1 MMFSRSTRLR
11 NRAFTMVELMGAVT
25 IALLIIIMLYSIFDK
40 VQKVFVTGQ
49 NRALAMEEGR
59 TAMDMVV
66 GDFKI
71 ISGGVDGSLKNLN
84 WMPYPSPRPQA
95 TASTPARPIPVPL
108 RIGEKVIINP
118 GYFTGWIGTI
128 TATNTPM
135 KNNLCEM
142 DLGIFGVI
150 QTNRVF
156 ASMNFRAPDDV
167 FVVGPVGFMKPS
179 TGDFVTT
186 DALNIAAPAN
196 LVPEGARLD
205 LYHHNVRFLTNDS
218 SWRVVHYRF
227 GASDDYEDINP
238 AATPVGALWVYRSPN
253 RVKGQIKDE
262 FYKHLQ
268 LQNDDRLSRGRQGLN
283 EPMGFAKLID
293 GVIHFR
299 VRAITPDGF
308 QRRLKEYGYSNN
320 PFGGFNLPSH
330 IEVELAVLDKKLLK
344 EVQNGM
350 EQQLEGQSDQIK
362 RDERFKYI
370 TQNLDKVYFF
380 KQLIQINSNTEGL

>member
-1 MMFSRSTRLR
+1 MILLNPSHSKS
-11 NRAFTMVELMGAVT
+11 RAFTMVELMGAVT

-59 TAMDMVV
+59 TAMDLVV
-66 GDFKI
+66 DDFKI
-71 ISGGVDGSLKNLN
+71 ISGGVDGSLKNLS
-84 WMPYPSPRPQA
+84 WMP
-95 TASTPARPIPVPL
+95 RPIKRQPVPL
-108 RIGEKVIINP
+108 RVGEKVIVNP
-118 GYFTGWIGTI
+118 GHFTGWIGTI
-128 TATNTPM
+128 TATNVPM
-135 KNNLCEM
+135 KNNLCEVS
-142 DLGIFGVI
+142 LGIFGVI

-156 ASMNFRAPDDV
+156 ASMNFRAPDDG
-167 FVVGPVGFMKPS
+167 FVVSPVGFMKPS
-179 TGDFVTT
+179 LGDFVTT

-253 RVKGQIKDE
+253 RVKGQVKDE

-268 LQNDDRLSRGRQGLN
+268 LQNDDRLSRGGQGLN
-283 EPMGFAKLID
+283 EPMGFAKLIE

-308 QRRLKEYGYSNN
+308 QRRLKEYGYNNN

-330 IEVELAVLDKKLLK
+330 IEVELAVLDKKLLRQ
-344 EVQNGM
+344 VQNGM
-350 EQQLEGQSDQIK
+350 EQELEGQSDQIK

-380 KQLIQINSNTEGL
+380 KQLIQINSNTGGL

>member
-1 MMFSRSTRLR
+1 MMFSRLTHLR

-71 ISGGVDGSLKNLN
+71 ISGGRDGSIKNLSWLPN
-84 WMPYPSPRPQA
+84 
-95 TASTPARPIPVPL
+95 PIKRQSVPL
-108 RIGEKVIINP
+108 SIGEKVVVNP
-118 GYFTGWIGTI
+118 GNYTGWIGTI
-128 TATNTPM
+128 TATN
-135 KNNLCEM
+135 KAICEV
-142 DLGIFGVI
+142 DLGIHGVMR
-150 QTNRVF
+150 TNKVF
-156 ASMNFRAPDDV
+156 ASMNFRAPDDR
-167 FVVGPVGFMKPS
+167 FVVNPVGFMKPS
-179 TGDFVTT
+179 PGDFITT
-186 DALNIAAPAN
+186 DTPSAAAPAT
-196 LVPEGARLD
+196 LLPSGAGLG

-227 GASDDYEDINP
+227 GASDDYEIINP

-268 LQNDDRLSRGRQGLN
+268 LQNEDRASRGGQGLN
-283 EPMGFAKLID
+283 ESMGFAKLIE

-299 VRAITPDGF
+299 VRAVTSDGF
-308 QRRLKEYGYSNN
+308 MRRLKEYSYSNN
-320 PFGGFNLPSH
+320 PFDGFNLPSH
-330 IEVELAVLDKKLLK
+330 VEVELAVLDKKLLK
-344 EVQNGM
+344 QVQKGM
-350 EQQLEGQSDQIK
+350 EQQLEGESDRLK
-362 RDERFKYI
+362 RDERFKFI
-370 TQNLDKVYFF
+370 TQNLDQVYFF
-380 KQLIQINSNTEGL
+380 KQLIQVNSNTGGL

>member
-1 MMFSRSTRLR
+1 MILLNPSHSKS
-11 NRAFTMVELMGAVT
+11 RAFTMVELMGAVT

-59 TAMDMVV
+59 TAMDLVV
-66 GDFKI
+66 DDFKI
-71 ISGGVDGSLKNLN
+71 ISGGVDGSLKNLS
-84 WMPYPSPRPQA
+84 WMPHPIKRQ
-95 TASTPARPIPVPL
+95 PAPL
-108 RIGEKVIINP
+108 SVGEKVIVNP
-118 GYFTGWIGTI
+118 GHFTGWVGTI
-128 TATNTPM
+128 TFVNNT
-135 KNNLCEM
+135 LCGV
-142 DLGIFGVI
+142 DLGIYGVMR
-150 QTNRVF
+150 TNKVF
-156 ASMNFRAPDDV
+156 ASMNFKAPNDG
-167 FVVGPVGFMKPS
+167 FVVSRIGFIEPLP
-179 TGDFVTT
+179 GDFVTI
-186 DALNIAAPAN
+186 DALSIPAPAN
-196 LVPEGARLD
+196 LVPQGARLD
-205 LYHHNVRFLTNDS
+205 FYHHNVRFLTNDS

-227 GASDDYEDINP
+227 GANDDYENINP
-238 AATPVGALWVYRSPN
+238 AATPVGARWVYRSPN

-268 LQNDDRLSRGRQGLN
+268 LQREDRASRVGQGLN
-283 EPMGFAKLID
+283 ETMGFAKLID

-299 VRAITPDGF
+299 VRAVEPNGF

-320 PFGGFNLPSH
+320 PFDGFNLPSH

-362 RDERFKYI
+362 YVERLKYI

-380 KQLIQINSNTEGL
+380 KQLIQINSNTGGL

>member
-1 MMFSRSTRLR
+1 MILLNPCHSKI
-11 NRAFTMVELMGAVT
+11 RAFTMVELMGAVT

-59 TAMDMVV
+59 TAMDLVV
-66 GDFKI
+66 DDFKF
-71 ISGGVDGSLKNLN
+71 ISGGVDGSLKNLS
-84 WMPYPSPRPQA
+84 WMP
-95 TASTPARPIPVPL
+95 RPITRQPAPL
-108 RIGEKVIINP
+108 SFGEKVVVNP
-118 GYFTGWIGTI
+118 GFFTGWIGTI
-128 TATNTPM
+128 TSVNPV
-135 KNNLCEM
+135 LCEV
-142 DLGIFGVI
+142 DLGIYGII

-156 ASMNFRAPDDV
+156 ASRNFRTPDEY
-167 FVVGPVGFMKPS
+167 FINNTAGFIGPSPN
-179 TGDFVTT
+179 TFVTT
-186 DALNIAAPAN
+186 DGLNTPAPTS
-196 LVPEGARLD
+196 LLPKDARLD
-205 LYHHNVRFLTNDS
+205 LFHHNVRFLTYDS

-227 GASDDYEDINP
+227 GASGDYELINP

-268 LQNDDRLSRGRQGLN
+268 LQIVDRASRGGQGLN
-283 EPMGFAKLID
+283 EPMGFARLIN

-308 QRRLKEYGYSNN
+308 QRRLKEYGHDNN

-330 IEVELAVLDKKLLK
+330 VEVELAVLDKKLLK

-350 EQQLEGQSDQIK
+350 EQKLEGQSDTIK
-362 RDERFKYI
+362 RDERLKYI

-380 KQLIQINSNTEGL
+380 KQLIRVNSNMEGL

>member
-1 MMFSRSTRLR
+1 MIFSRSTRLR

-59 TAMDMVV
+59 TAMDLVV
-66 GDFKI
+66 DDFKI
-71 ISGGVDGSLKNLN
+71 ISGGVDGSLKNLS
-84 WMPYPSPRPQA
+84 WMPH
-95 TASTPARPIPVPL
+95 PIKRQPGPL
-108 RIGEKVIINP
+108 GIGEKVIVNP
-118 GYFTGWIGTI
+118 DHFTGWIGTV
-128 TATNTPM
+128 TATNIPS
-135 KNNLCEM
+135 NNALCEV
-142 DLGIFGVI
+142 DLGIFGII
-150 QTNRVF
+150 QTNKVF
-156 ASMNFRAPDDV
+156 ASTNFKTPNDY
-167 FVVGPVGFMKPS
+167 FVVSPVGFMKPLP
-179 TGDFVTT
+179 GDFVTT
-186 DALNIAAPAN
+186 VGLGIPAPAN
-196 LVPEGARLD
+196 LLPGGARLD

-227 GASDDYEDINP
+227 GASENYDIINP

-253 RVKGQIKDE
+253 RVKGQVKDE

-268 LQNDDRLSRGRQGLN
+268 LQNEDRLSRGGQGLN
-283 EPMGFAKLID
+283 ESMGFAKLIE

-299 VRAITPDGF
+299 VRAIAPNGF
-308 QRRLKEYGYSNN
+308 LRRLKEYGYSNN

-350 EQQLEGQSDQIK
+350 EQQLEGQSDRLK
-362 RDERFKYI
+362 HAERLKYI
-370 TQNLDKVYFF
+370 TQNLDQVYFF
-380 KQLIQINSNTEGL
+380 KQLIRVNSNTGGL